1 MLFALSHLRD
11 SRKQFANAGQWQ
23 SMALRPV
30 INDLQTLK
38 EFKLMAQ
45 DVFKVLKDLELK
57 PVGLDPTTT
66 SSDYSRNRMPERHS
80 RAASLPIWIQPRP
93 A

>member
-38 EFKLMAQ
+38 EFKLMAGC
-45 DVFKVLKDLELK
+45 L
-57 PVGLDPTTT
+57 
-66 SSDYSRNRMPERHS
+66 
-80 RAASLPIWIQPRP
+80 
-93 A
+93 